1 MGFVSE
7 IGPLMGLTLQNMLN
21 WPASLRESLV
31 SIAPVLGLHSHVP
44 ISSLPFFNVGSR
56 VKLWSPY
63 LYSRYLNK

>member
-21 WPASLRESLV
+21 WPASLRDPLV
-31 SIAPVLGLHSHVP
+31 SIAPILELHSRVP
-44 ISSLPFFNVGSR
+44 IPIPLLFNVGSR

-63 LYSRYLNK
+63 L